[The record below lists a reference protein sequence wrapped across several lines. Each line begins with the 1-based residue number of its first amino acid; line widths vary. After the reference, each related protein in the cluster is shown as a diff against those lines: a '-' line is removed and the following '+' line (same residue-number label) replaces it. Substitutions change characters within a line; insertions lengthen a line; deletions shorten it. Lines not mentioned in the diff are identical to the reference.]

1 MDDLEKT
8 LRHET
13 DKWLNKMKDEIVH
26 IELLDK
32 KKEYMVDNIKAYIK
46 DSEIFLKQE
55 KLVMAFEAVLW
66 SWAIFETLRDL
77 KIIKSRKLE
86 RT

>member
-1 MDDLEKT
+1 MDDLEQA

-13 DKWLNKMKDEIVH
+13 EKWIAKMKDEISH

-32 KKEYMVDNIKAYIK
+32 EKEHMVTNIKAYVK
-46 DSEIFLKQE
+46 DSETFLKQE
-55 KLVMAFEAVLW
+55 KLVMAFEAVIW

-77 KIIKSRKLE
+77 KIINTRLQP
-86 RT
+86 

>member
-13 DKWLNKMKDEIVH
+13 NKWLAKMKEEIKH

-32 KKEYMVDNIKAYIK
+32 EKEYMVTNIKAYIA
-46 DSEIFLKQE
+46 DSETFLKDG

-66 SWAIFETLRDL
+66 SWAIFETLREL
-77 KIIKSRKLE
+77 KISKTKA
-86 RT
+86 

>member
-1 MDDLEKT
+1 MDDIEKT

-13 DKWLNKMKDEIVH
+13 DKWIQKMKEEIKHV
-26 IELLDK
+26 ELLDK
-32 KKEYMVDNIKAYIK
+32 NKEHMVTNIKAYIK

-55 KLVMAFEAVLW
+55 KLVMAFEAVMW

-77 KIIKSRKLE
+77 NIIKTRYQ
-86 RT
+86 T